1 MIPGRFRG
9 QFRRDGFTLIE
20 LLIVIAII
28 LILIAIALP
37 NFLEA
42 QLRAR
47 TTSAD
52 AEMRGIALALESYR
66 TDWPRYPPQT
76 AYEKTQFNPIAAT
89 GNGNVYSLMQLTTP
103 IRYMERVP
111 LDLFAPQNGDTLY
124 KGNGDPQPIHP
135 SDAAH
140 GLTYLYWSQESLR
153 NSFDMGNRQTA
164 DNMKINGVNYTLL
177 GVGPDRDLDT
187 ININGEDFSRVR
199 IKAVPWAYSATNGT
213 KSSGDLLRSQA

>member
-1 MIPGRFRG
+1 MIQRQSRGRPNL
-9 QFRRDGFTLIE
+9 QAFTLIE

-37 NFLEA
+37 NFLDA
-42 QLRAR
+42 QIRAR
-47 TTSAD
+47 VTRAD

-76 AYEKTQFNPIAAT
+76 AYERTQFGFAT
-89 GNGNVYSLMQLTTP
+89 GTGNVFSLMQLTTP
-103 IRYMERVP
+103 IPYMERVP

-124 KGNGDPQPIHP
+124 NGDGDPQSIHP

-140 GLTYLYWSQESLR
+140 GLTYLYWSQDSLR
-153 NSFDMGNRQTA
+153 VSGEGNADTA
-164 DNMKINGVNYTLL
+164 ENMKINGINYTLL

-213 KSSGDLLRSQA
+213 KSSGDLLRSQG